1 MAENVSSSPPVVLST
16 HNICKRFGQLQAC
29 MNVSLDLHEGEI
41 HALIG
46 PNGAGKSTLIKQIAG
61 SLQPDSGQVCFR
73 SKDVTALGTPARAR
87 LGLARTFQ
95 VSALAL
101 EDTVLQNTLLGCLGA
116 QGSSFNMFRSI
127 MQSRHLRNAAEL
139 ALQRVG
145 LAEHAGRLTTELSHG
160 QRRQLEIAIA
170 LTLAPAAFVMDEPM
184 AGLGTQGSSVLVKFL
199 RQLKHEAPILM
210 VEHDMDAVFALAD
223 RVSVLVYGEI
233 IASGTVDDI
242 RNNTDVKR
250 AYLGDES

>member
-1 MAENVSSSPPVVLST
+1 MAENVSSSPSVVLST

-116 QGSSFNMFRSI
+116 VSYT
-127 MQSRHLRNAAEL
+127 H
-139 ALQRVG
+139 
-145 LAEHAGRLTTELSHG
+145 
-160 QRRQLEIAIA
+160 
-170 LTLAPAAFVMDEPM
+170 LTLP
-184 AGLGTQGSSVLVKFL
+184 TICSV
-199 RQLKHEAPILM
+199 
-210 VEHDMDAVFALAD
+210 
-223 RVSVLVYGEI
+223 
-233 IASGTVDDI
+233 
-242 RNNTDVKR
+242 
-250 AYLGDES
+250 